1 MTIQRRLFAIGLSLS
16 SLTAFS
22 GEAPSRALTEV
33 SPRIVAE
40 LKTNESFALGQ
51 PLSAGDPGRAL
62 AEKVPRPIQP
72 AGTSP
77 VSSSTQGRVLAR
89 LFTIPGAIVAA
100 ITLVLTVVIC
110 RPRKRR

>member
-1 MTIQRRLFAIGLSLS
+1 MTIQRLLLAIGLSLS
-16 SLTAFS
+16 SLAAVPS
-22 GEAPSRALTEV
+22 EAPPRALTEN
-33 SPRIVAE
+33 SARKLAE

-51 PLSAGDPGRAL
+51 QLSAGDTGRAL

-77 VSSSTQGRVLAR
+77 VSASTQGRILAR

-100 ITLVLTVVIC
+100 VTLVLTVVIC
-110 RPRKRR
+110 RPRK

>member
-1 MTIQRRLFAIGLSLS
+1 MTIQRLLLAIGLSLS

-22 GEAPSRALTEV
+22 SEAPSRALTEG
-33 SPRIVAE
+33 SSRNLAE

-51 PLSAGDPGRAL
+51 PLSAGDTGTAL

-77 VSSSTQGRVLAR
+77 VSTSTQGRILAR

-110 RPRKRR
+110 RPRK